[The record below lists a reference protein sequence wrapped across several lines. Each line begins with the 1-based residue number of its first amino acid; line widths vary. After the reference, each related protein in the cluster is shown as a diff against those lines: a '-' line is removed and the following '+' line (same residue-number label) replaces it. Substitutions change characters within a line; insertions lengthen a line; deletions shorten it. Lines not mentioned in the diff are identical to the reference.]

1 MTSGAKKKTCLPNTC
16 CLDHNNFKRKG
27 CSKFGA
33 ISLLNCNY
41 KIFTKVLTNRIGLVT
56 DRLISTNQI
65 AFIKGRYILESV
77 MTAHEI
83 LHKVHQNKQQ
93 RFVLKS
99 NYEKAYDKV
108 NWAFLLEV
116 LEKIGFG
123 RRWIELIKRIL
134 HMGSIR
140 VTVNNI
146 EGGFFQT
153 CKGLIVDVL
162 TRML

>member
-1 MTSGAKKKTCLPNTC
+1 
-16 CLDHNNFKRKG
+16 
-27 CSKFGA
+27 
-33 ISLLNCNY
+33 
-41 KIFTKVLTNRIGLVT
+41 VT

-77 MTAHEI
+77 MTAHGI

-108 NWAFLLEV
+108 NWTFLLEV
-116 LEKIGFG
+116 LEKRGFG
-123 RRWIELIKRIL
+123 RRWIELIKMIL

-153 CKGLIVDVL
+153 CKGLRQG
-162 TRML
+162 TPYS